1 MTIEWVETHDID
13 FLNEIN
19 IMKTN
24 NTLASRGHL
33 VVQQDFC
40 GDWYL
45 SSTEDFT
52 GSNIPSRS
60 DRLTESQLREVCS
73 IVNNHNKNKFKFRN
87 VLQGI
92 RNVVESTK
100 DSIPEEYH
108 ASIDLALLL
117 VDKRIDEYAK
127 MEKDD

>member
-1 MTIEWVETHDID
+1 MKIKVEP
-13 FLNEIN
+13 N
-19 IMKTN
+19 KT
-24 NTLASRGHL
+24 LEKRGKL
-33 VVQQDFC
+33 VVQEDFC

-45 SSTEDFT
+45 SSIEDFT
-52 GSNIPSRS
+52 GSKIPSRS

-92 RNVVESTK
+92 RNVVEATK
-100 DSIPEEYH
+100 DSIPEKHH

-117 VDKRIDEYAK
+117 VDKRIDEYK
-127 MEKDD
+127 KIESED